1 MRTGLAG
8 HNPVM
13 RGNPEQVPG
22 THSPDKATPDPDSLP
37 IDPDEVVQKPVARRP
52 AVDSSSEPDGG
63 DKPADG

>member
-13 RGNPEQVPG
+13 RVNPEQAPG
-22 THSPDKATPDPDSLP
+22 THSPDKATPDPDSAP

-52 AVDSSSEPDGG
+52 AVDSSPEPDGG